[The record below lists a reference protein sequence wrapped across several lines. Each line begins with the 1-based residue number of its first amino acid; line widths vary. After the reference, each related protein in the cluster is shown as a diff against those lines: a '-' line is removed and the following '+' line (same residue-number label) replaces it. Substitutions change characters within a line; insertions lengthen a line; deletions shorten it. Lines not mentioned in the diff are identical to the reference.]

1 MKFEKRYCSPPELV
15 TLLQKRG
22 LLINNEEKAE
32 SYLKNIGY
40 YRLSAYFYPLLTLP
54 KEDHR
59 FKPNSTFQQVMQIYR
74 FDRKLRLIIFNE
86 IEKIE
91 IAIRCAIV
99 NITSQETKD
108 PFWMANSLY
117 FVNQHRYSNT
127 LSLIDKELKKSHED
141 FIYHFKETY
150 TDMYPPAWELSEI
163 LPLGVIT
170 EIYKNIKGKRTQKK
184 IAQRFYLNIPVF
196 ESWITLI
203 TLTRN
208 SCCHHARIW
217 NKENAIKCLFM
228 KRMQRPWVNHEIN
241 SKRIF
246 CNLCIIKYFVD
257 IISPHNHFKQN
268 LLNLFNNFTLIDKA
282 AMGFPGNWEQEPL
295 WL

>member
-108 PFWMANSLY
+108 PFWMTNSLY

-127 LSLIDKELKKSHED
+127 QSLINKELKKSHED

-150 TDMYPPAWELSEI
+150 TDLYPPAWDLSEI

-170 EIYKNIKGKRTQKK
+170 GIYKI
-184 IAQRFYLNIPVF
+184 
-196 ESWITLI
+196 
-203 TLTRN
+203 
-208 SCCHHARIW
+208 
-217 NKENAIKCLFM
+217 
-228 KRMQRPWVNHEIN
+228 
-241 SKRIF
+241 
-246 CNLCIIKYFVD
+246 
-257 IISPHNHFKQN
+257 
-268 LLNLFNNFTLIDKA
+268 
-282 AMGFPGNWEQEPL
+282 
-295 WL
+295 